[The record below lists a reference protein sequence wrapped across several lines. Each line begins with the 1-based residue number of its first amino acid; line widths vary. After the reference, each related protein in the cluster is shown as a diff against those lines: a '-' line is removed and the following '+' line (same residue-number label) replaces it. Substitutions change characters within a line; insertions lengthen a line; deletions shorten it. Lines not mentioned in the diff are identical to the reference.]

1 MNEKLI
7 EKRGERSQTTVANA
21 VGISVPYYNMI
32 ERGKRVPPY
41 RIMKK
46 IADYYNVKPDY
57 FFYKKF

>member
-32 ERGKRVPPY
+32 ERGKR
-41 RIMKK
+41 
-46 IADYYNVKPDY
+46 
-57 FFYKKF
+57 F